1 MTTVE
6 QSALRR
12 YLAHNGERRLIW
24 LEDDEADCIARAEA
38 LLGEAV
44 FWLGDGPAQYS
55 PLPATKALQRL
66 GQECDTLVFNAFS
79 GFHPDAFGALAGT
92 LRAGGLLLLLTPP
105 RAQWPTYQDPDR
117 LRLVAQPEDVDR
129 AGHGFIA
136 RLVRLLEGDPA
147 LSLPPS
153 TDLLPPTTEPWQP
166 LGESR
171 PLSRDQS
178 HALPAIRK
186 VLHGHRRRPLVLS
199 ADRGRGKSALLGLA
213 AADLLQQDPALQI
226 VVTAPSQATVAT
238 LFAHAAAALADN
250 PERLAGLSYLSPD
263 RLVQG
268 SLQPDLLLV
277 DEAAAIPTPLLE
289 AMLARHSR
297 IVFATTEHGYEGT
310 GRGFHLRFKRVLDRQ
325 TPGWQELHLAE
336 PIRWSRH
343 DPLEPLVFRLLGLDA
358 EVQPPQCPMAPSWRQ
373 IGQDKLVEDDGQ
385 LNQVFGLLVLAHYQ
399 TSPSDLRYLLESPDL
414 DIHLLEQ
421 DKSLLGVA
429 LVVREGSIAPA
440 LAQDIWA
447 GRRRPRGHLLP
458 QSLLAHAG
466 FTTAGE
472 RSYARVMRIAIH
484 PALHR
489 HGLGSLLL
497 GKLEAHYRAKGVDYL
512 GSAFSASADLLPFWC
527 KAGLTALRVGL
538 QRDAAS
544 GSHAALLLK
553 PLKTELEPEL
563 AQWRQCFVRQ
573 LPTLLAGELK
583 ELDTDLVWQCLR
595 GEFAFKAPALD
606 EYERQELRCFAH
618 HHKPFELCQYSLQR
632 WLATRVTDLDELNPD
647 ERRLLIA
654 TIWQYAPWIELAK
667 VLRLA
672 GKPALIKALRDLLAR
687 LLDKEAWQG

>member
-1 MTTVE
+1 MSPAE
-6 QSALRR
+6 SSALRR
-12 YLAHNGERRLIW
+12 ALAHSGERRLIW
-24 LEDDEADCIARAEA
+24 LEGEEADCIARAEP
-38 LLGEAV
+38 LLGELI
-44 FWLGDGPAQYS
+44 FWLGEGPAQHG
-55 PLPATKALQRL
+55 PLPAAKALQRL

-105 RAQWPTYQDPDR
+105 RGEWPAYPDPDR
-117 LRLVAQPEDVDR
+117 LRLVAQPEDAGR

-136 RLVRLLEGDPA
+136 RLTRLLAGGDPA
-147 LSLPPS
+147 LSS
-153 TDLLPPTTEPWQP
+153 TLSEEGAPWQP
-166 LGESR
+166 LGPAR
-171 PLSRDQS
+171 PLSADQAN
-178 HALPAIRK
+178 ALPAIHK

-213 AADLLQQDPALQI
+213 AADLLRQDPTLQI
-226 VVTAPSQATVAT
+226 VVTAPSQSTVNT
-238 LFAHAAAALADN
+238 LFAHAAKALTAT
-250 PERLAGLSYLSPD
+250 PELLAGLSYVSPD

-268 SLQPDLLLV
+268 ALQPDLLLV

-325 TPGWQELHLAE
+325 TPDWQELHLSE
-336 PIRWSRH
+336 PIRWSQH

-358 EVQPPQCPMAPSWRQ
+358 DVLSPSPPVSPRWRQ
-373 IGQDKLVEDDGQ
+373 IGQDALAEDEAL
-385 LNQVFGLLVLAHYQ
+385 LNQLFGLLVLAHYQ
-399 TSPSDLRYLLESPDL
+399 TSPSDLRSLLESPDL

-421 DKSLLGVA
+421 EQSLLGVA
-429 LVVREGSIAPA
+429 LVAREGKIASA

-466 FTTAGE
+466 FMTAGE

-484 PALHR
+484 PSLHR

-497 GKLEAHYRAKGVDYL
+497 TELEAYYRAQGLDYL
-512 GSAFSASADLLPFWC
+512 GSAFSASADLLPFWR
-527 KAGLTALRVGL
+527 KAGLTALRIGL

-553 PLKTELEPEL
+553 ALKTELGSEL
-563 AQWRQCFVRQ
+563 DQWRQRFVRQ

-583 ELDTDLVWQCLR
+583 GLDTELVWQCLR
-595 GEFAFKAPALD
+595 GDGGADAAELD
-606 EYERQELRCFAH
+606 EFERLELSCFAH
-618 HHKPFELCQYSLQR
+618 HHKPFELCQSSLQR
-632 WLATRVTDLDELNPD
+632 WLANHVAVLDELMPA
-647 ERRLLIA
+647 ERQLLIS
-654 TIWQYAPWIELAK
+654 TIWQYAPWAELASALK
-667 VLRLA
+667 LA
-672 GKPALIKALRDLLAR
+672 GKPALIKSLRTLVAR
-687 LLDKEAWQG
+687 LLDRCEDAN

>member
-1 MTTVE
+1 MIPSEVDLLR
-6 QSALRR
+6 QALART
-12 YLAHNGERRLIW
+12 GERRLIW
-24 LEDDEADCIARAEA
+24 LEGLEADCITRTEP

-44 FWLGDGPAQYS
+44 FWLGDGPACHG
-55 PLPATKALQRL
+55 PLPAAKALQRL

-105 RAQWPTYQDPDR
+105 RGQWPAYPDPDR
-117 LRLVAQPEDVDR
+117 LRLVAQPEDASR
-129 AGHGFIA
+129 AGHGFIS
-136 RLVRLLEGDPA
+136 RLVRLLAGDPA
-147 LSLPPS
+147 LSSNPPVGS
-153 TDLLPPTTEPWQP
+153 EPWQP
-166 LGESR
+166 VDASR
-171 PLSRDQS
+171 PLSTDQAC
-178 HALPAIRK
+178 ALPAIHR
-186 VLHGHRRRPLVLS
+186 VLHGHRGRPLVLS

-213 AADLLQQDPALQI
+213 AADLLRQDPALQI

-238 LFAHAAAALADN
+238 LFAHAAEALAAM
-250 PERLAGLSYLSPD
+250 PERLTGLSYVSPD

-268 SLQPDLLLV
+268 DAQPALLLV

-289 AMLARHSR
+289 AMLARHRR

-310 GRGFHLRFKRVLDRQ
+310 GRGFHLRFKRVLDKQ
-325 TPGWQELHLAE
+325 TPDWQELRLAE
-336 PIRWSRH
+336 PIRWSQN

-358 EVQPPQCPMAPSWRQ
+358 EVLPPPPPTAPGWRQ
-373 IGQDKLVEDDGQ
+373 IGQDKLAGDEAL

-399 TSPSDLRYLLESPDL
+399 TSPSDLRSLLESPDL

-421 DKSLLGVA
+421 EQRLLGVA
-429 LVVREGSIAPA
+429 LVAREGNIAPA
-440 LAQDIWA
+440 LARDIWA

-484 PALHR
+484 PLLHR

-497 GKLEAHYRAKGVDYL
+497 GKLEAHYRTQGLDYL
-512 GSAFSASADLLPFWC
+512 GSAFSASTDLLPFWR
-527 KAGLTALRVGL
+527 KAGLVTVRIGL

-553 PLKTELEPEL
+553 PLKTVLEPEL
-563 AQWRQCFVRQ
+563 AGWRRRFVRQ

-583 ELDTDLVWQCLR
+583 ELDSELVWQCLN
-595 GEFAFKAPALD
+595 GDAVTDVTEPDEF
-606 EYERQELRCFAH
+606 ERQELICFAH
-618 HHKPFELCQYSLQR
+618 HHKPFELCQASLQR
-632 WLATRVTDLDELNPD
+632 WLASRLTELDELLPD

-654 TIWQYAPWIELAK
+654 SIWQYAPWAELARALK
-667 VLRLA
+667 LA
-672 GKPALIKALRDLLAR
+672 GKPALIKSLRTLVAR
-687 LLDKEAWQG
+687 LLDRCEGAN